1 MKIHK
6 RAETVDKI
14 IFKIMKGVS
23 WLAGISLLAVAVL
36 CTIDALSAKFL
47 SVSVPSGTDWV
58 TYMNIPVVFLSM
70 GFIQVERGN
79 TVVDLLSCKFPKKVE
94 KVVKVAGYAIAVFM
108 CAFLGKCGFDMM
120 LDKLQKHTLSSGQMS
135 AFPVWPFA
143 LIVALGYTL
152 AAVSFFWCILREF
165 LIAPER
171 RMGAL
176 PPGEMSETGAPQG
189 AVMSNCSD
197 EKRTDGKEGK

>member
-36 CTIDALSAKFL
+36 CTVDALSSKFL
-47 SVSVPSGTDWV
+47 SASVPSGTDWV

-79 TVVDLLSCKFPKKVE
+79 TVVDLLSCKFSKKVE
-94 KVVKVAGYAIAVFM
+94 KAVKVAGYAIAVFM
-108 CAFLGKCGFDMM
+108 CGLLGRCGFVMM
-120 LDKLQKHTLSSGQMS
+120 MEKLQKHTLSSGQMS

-165 LIAPER
+165 LIVPER

-176 PPGEMSETGAPQG
+176 PPGGADGTGAPQG
-189 AVMSNCSD
+189 AVMSNCSN
-197 EKRTDGKEGK
+197 EKKTGGKGEK